1 MGGTL
6 ALLSNEDDLS
16 LSPRVQQRHPQ
27 CVLEVVRITARYSIV
42 CVSRDGG
49 GGWWQK
55 VRLNGSDLYFMSP
68 SYDYD
73 RLGTATKQ
81 WPGHVI
87 EIDQQNNWMTYVAAI
102 RHPVAAAAP
111 VMDSPV
117 FSNDARKRSQRRW
130 LVTEQVMC
138 VCCAS
143 ASYWWNTIPC
153 SQERTARLG
162 SCCLLLPKKLSLSSL
177 LFSLFFLSSFFL
189 ATECEMFQPG
199 YIGLLPM
206 LEEGETRERKERSS
220 TPRRSFVG
228 RRELMSEILPI
239 QNNKQKKKINIGP
252 CFIFFEKRDERP
264 FCSTRCVGN

>member
-1 MGGTL
+1 MPTNPHTLTQHATKNTLKKKKTRENGRWWWGGTL

-16 LSPRVQQRHPQ
+16 LSPSVQQRHPQ
-27 CVLEVVRITARYSIV
+27 CVLKVVRITARYSIV
-42 CVSRDGG
+42 YVSRDGG

-55 VRLNGSDLYFMSP
+55 VRLNGSDLYFVSP

-102 RHPVAAAAP
+102 RHPVAAAP

-143 ASYWWNTIPC
+143 ASNWWNTIPC

-162 SCCLLLPKKLSLSSL
+162 SCCLLLPKKLSLSLSSL
-177 LFSLFFLSSFFL
+177 LFSLFFFFL
-189 ATECEMFQPG
+189 SCYRVWNVPA
-199 YIGLLPM
+199 
-206 LEEGETRERKERSS
+206 R
-220 TPRRSFVG
+220 V
-228 RRELMSEILPI
+228 
-239 QNNKQKKKINIGP
+239 
-252 CFIFFEKRDERP
+252 
-264 FCSTRCVGN
+264 